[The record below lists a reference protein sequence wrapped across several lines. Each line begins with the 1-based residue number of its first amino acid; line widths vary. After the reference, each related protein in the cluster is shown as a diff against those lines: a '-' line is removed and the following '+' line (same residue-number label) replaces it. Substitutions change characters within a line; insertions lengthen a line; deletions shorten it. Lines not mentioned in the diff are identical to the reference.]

1 MKKNQL
7 YWMLQFGGWGG
18 LMVTNFL
25 ASAMLFPIVP
35 LTLINLFTLCLAVF
49 SSHLYRLYVKKRK
62 WLDFKIVKLIPR
74 VFLASLMQGTITA
87 LLSLFALAFA
97 IVVHIQSD
105 PEALLQMMGLPVE
118 SIINLE
124 KLTAIEPQVLLDLMG
139 LSNGSVVDIDSLKAI
154 EPDRLLE
161 LMNLP
166 SEMTL
171 DRSALVPIEPIRL
184 TEMMGLTNGGVVDI
198 ESIRAVDNKTMLLRM
213 GVSSGMLVDADTLKA
228 IEEASMAQFSPGLI
242 FGIAAS
248 FVSQYSIFYIS
259 WSALYF
265 AYQFLQKNRQVEIEK
280 WKLQASFKDAELSA
294 LKSQINPHFIF
305 NSLNNIRSLVA
316 EDGEK
321 ARDSITHLSDLLRFS
336 IQFDQYEKVSL
347 EKEMEVVKDYLELE
361 SIQLEERLDYSFD
374 IAKDSWDLNLPP
386 MIIQTLVENAIKHS
400 INELPNG
407 GKVIVESELSD
418 DYLKIFVKNSGQLK
432 NSQPGKRKGIGIK
445 NSRERLRLLYGEKAS
460 LSVENMNEE
469 MVCATIRIPLN

>member
-25 ASAMLFPIVP
+25 ASAMFFPIVP
-35 LTLINLFTLCLAVF
+35 LSLINLFTLCLAVF

-62 WLDFKIVKLIPR
+62 WLEFKIVRLIPR
-74 VFLASLMQGTITA
+74 VFLASFMQGTITA
-87 LLSLFALAFA
+87 LLSLSALAFA

-124 KLTAIEPQVLLDLMG
+124 KLTAIEPQVLLELMG
-139 LSNGSVVDIDSLKAI
+139 LTNGSVVDIDSLRAI
-154 EPDRLLE
+154 EPIQLLE
-161 LMNLP
+161 LMNVP
-166 SEMTL
+166 AEITL
-171 DRSALVPIEPIRL
+171 DRSALNAIGPDVL
-184 TEMMGLTNGGVVDI
+184 SEMMGLTNGGVVDMEALKAI
-198 ESIRAVDNKTMLLRM
+198 DNKTILLRM
-213 GVSSGMLVDADTLKA
+213 GISSGVLVDADTLKA
-228 IEEASMAQFSPGLI
+228 IEEASMSQFSPGVI

-248 FVSQYSIFYIS
+248 FVSQYCIFYIS

-361 SIQLEERLDYSFD
+361 SIQLEERLDYSFE
-374 IAKDSWDLNLPP
+374 IAEDSWELNLPP

-407 GKVIVESELSD
+407 GKVIIESELSD

-432 NSQPGKRKGIGIK
+432 NHQPGKRTGIGIK

>member
-7 YWMLQFGGWGG
+7 YWVLQFGGWGG
-18 LMVTNFL
+18 LMLTNFL
-25 ASAMLFPIVP
+25 ASAMLFPVLP
-35 LTLINLFTLCLAVF
+35 LLLISLFTLCLAVF
-49 SSHLYRLYVKKRK
+49 SSHLYRLYVKRRK

-74 VFLASLMQGTITA
+74 VFLASLMQGAITA
-87 LLSLFALAFA
+87 TLSLTALAFA

-105 PEALLQMMGLPVE
+105 PAALLQMMGLPVG
-118 SIINLE
+118 SVINLE
-124 KLTAIEPQVLLDLMG
+124 TLTAIEPSMLLDMMG
-139 LSNGSVVDIDSLKAI
+139 LSAGSVVDLETLSAI
-154 EPDRLLE
+154 EPNQLLE
-161 LMNLP
+161 MMN
-166 SEMTL
+166 
-171 DRSALVPIEPIRL
+171 VPEVTNLNIESLASLNPDVF
-184 TEMMGLTNGGVVDI
+184 TEMMGLTNG
-198 ESIRAVDNKTMLLRM
+198 SIANMETLQAIDNKNILLQM
-213 GVSSGMLVDADTLKA
+213 GVPSGMLVDMETLKA
-228 IEEASMAQFSPGLI
+228 IEQASLSQFSPGVVFGLI
-242 FGIAAS
+242 AS

-305 NSLNNIRSLVA
+305 NSLNNIRSLVV
-316 EDGEK
+316 EDAEK

-361 SIQLEERLDYSFD
+361 SIQLEERLDYSFV
-374 IAKDSWDLNLPP
+374 ISKDSWEINLPP
-386 MIIQTLVENAIKHS
+386 MIVQTLVENAIKHS

-407 GKVIVESELSD
+407 GKVLVESELSN

-432 NSQPGKRKGIGIK
+432 NDQAGKRKGIGIK

>member
-7 YWMLQFGGWGG
+7 YWVLQFGGWGG
-18 LMVTNFL
+18 LMITNFL
-25 ASAMLFPIVP
+25 ASAMLFPVLP
-35 LTLINLFTLCLAVF
+35 LFLISLFTLCLAVF
-49 SSHLYRLYVKKRK
+49 SSHLYRLYVKRRQ
-62 WLDFKIVKLIPR
+62 WLEFKIVKLIPR
-74 VFLASLMQGTITA
+74 VFLASLMQGAITA
-87 LLSLFALAFA
+87 ILSLSALAFA

-105 PEALLQMMGLPVE
+105 PQALLQMMGLPVG
-118 SIINLE
+118 SVINLE
-124 KLTAIEPQVLLDLMG
+124 T
-139 LSNGSVVDIDSLKAI
+139 LKAI
-154 EPDRLLE
+154 EPQMLLDMMGLSAGSVVDVASLQAIDSTE
-161 LMNLP
+161 LLDLMNVP
-166 SEMTL
+166 EETNL
-171 DRSALVPIEPIRL
+171 DLGSLINIGPEAL
-184 TEMMGLTNGGVVDI
+184 TEMMGLANGATVSI
-198 ESIRAVDNKTMLLRM
+198 ESLQAVDNKTLLLAM
-213 GVSSGMLVDADTLKA
+213 GIPSGMLVDMDTLKA
-228 IEEASMAQFSPGLI
+228 IEQASLAQFSPGVI
-242 FGIAAS
+242 FGLIAS

-347 EKEMEVVKDYLELE
+347 EKEMEVVRDYLELE
-361 SIQLEERLDYSFD
+361 SIQLEERLDYKFV
-374 IAKDSWDLNLPP
+374 IAKDSQELNLPP
-386 MIIQTLVENAIKHS
+386 MIVQTLVENAIKHS

-407 GKVIVESELSD
+407 GKVVVESELSD
-418 DYLKIFVKNSGQLK
+418 EYLKIFVKNSGQLK
-432 NSQPGKRKGIGIK
+432 NDKPGKRKGIGIK

-460 LSVENMNEE
+460 LTVENMNEE

>member
-7 YWMLQFGGWGG
+7 YWVLQFGGWGG

-25 ASAMLFPIVP
+25 ASAMLFPVLP
-35 LTLINLFTLCLAVF
+35 LTLISLFTLCLAVF
-49 SSHLYRLYVKKRK
+49 SSHLYRLYVKKKK
-62 WLDFKIVKLIPR
+62 WLEFKIVKLIPR
-74 VFLASLMQGTITA
+74 VFLASMMQGIITA
-87 LLSLFALAFA
+87 LLSLSALAFA

-105 PEALLQMMGLPVE
+105 PQALLEMMGLPVG
-118 SIINLE
+118 SVINLE
-124 KLTAIEPQVLLDLMG
+124 TLKAIEPQVLLDMMG
-139 LSNGSVVDIDSLKAI
+139 LSNGAVVNVEVLNSIDPKPLF
-154 EPDRLLE
+154 E
-161 LMNLP
+161 LMN
-166 SEMTL
+166 
-171 DRSALVPIEPIRL
+171 VPNETNVDISSLAGIGPEVL
-184 TEMMGLTNGGVVDI
+184 TELMGLTNGAVVDT
-198 ESIRAVDNKTMLLRM
+198 ETVQAVSNKALLLKM
-213 GVSSGMLVDADTLKA
+213 GVPGGMLVDMETLKA
-228 IEEASMAQFSPGLI
+228 IEQASLSQFSPGVI
-242 FGIAAS
+242 FGVIAS
-248 FVSQYSIFYIS
+248 FISQYSIFYIS

-374 IAKDSWDLNLPP
+374 IVRDSRELNLPP
-386 MIIQTLVENAIKHS
+386 MIVQTLVENAIKHS

-407 GKVIVESELSD
+407 GKVIVESQLSN

-432 NSQPGKRKGIGIK
+432 NDEPGKRKGIGIK